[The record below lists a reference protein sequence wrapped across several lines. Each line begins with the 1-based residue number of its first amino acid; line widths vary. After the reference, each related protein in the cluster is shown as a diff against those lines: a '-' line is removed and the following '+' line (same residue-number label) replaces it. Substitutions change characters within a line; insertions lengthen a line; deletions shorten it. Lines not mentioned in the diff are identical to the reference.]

1 MENFSSTANIARRWT
16 IVLVRG
22 ERKGHV
28 SREPL
33 PEVQDQKSEMEMRF
47 DPPTILSSN
56 AFASSLS
63 LSLSLVIMIEKE
75 SRRWG
80 HRINVF

>member
-1 MENFSSTANIARRWT
+1 MENFSSTANIVRRWT

-56 AFASSLS
+56 AFASSVSFSPSWLW
-63 LSLSLVIMIEKE
+63 
-75 SRRWG
+75 SRKNRG
-80 HRINVF
+80 GEDTE